1 MIWVCFVLFDILTGD
16 RIEHWEH
23 ANFFLLLLMTYYLF
37 IQSTRIEQEEHH
49 QIVRAYSGEKNRRR
63 SEGSEEYKGE
73 DRRGRN
79 LV

>member
-1 MIWVCFVLFDILTGD
+1 
-16 RIEHWEH
+16 
-23 ANFFLLLLMTYYLF
+23 MTYYLF

-49 QIVRAYSGEKNRRR
+49 QIVRAYSGEKNRRKD
-63 SEGSEEYKGE
+63 SGSGEYQGE